1 MGSASLES
9 ALAGFLAST
18 SAGLFFPLEVIKVH
32 LMVADGR
39 SKNFTPHFRHSM
51 QVLRS
56 LYAEGGILR
65 LYRGWYLSTANS
77 ITWGVYFYV
86 YQLGKDNVGQALSP
100 HHPELAK
107 LMVAFQASVVTAL
120 AMNPLMVIKT
130 RVMLLKYR
138 QVWHQDIVDSVR
150 KLWRLDGPMG
160 FFNGLVPALFLS
172 LNGTLHMYFYETF
185 KEHFN
190 PEHDNYKTSAIGAIS
205 KLLSSA
211 LLHPFQTLKYRMQ
224 QEQHSGF
231 ILKRGHE
238 VSGEVDRSRL
248 FAGLKECIQSTYQY
262 EGIRGFY
269 KGMAINLARLLP
281 ANAVFFLVY
290 ENTLKF
296 FGR

>member
-18 SAGLFFPLEVIKVH
+18 SAGLFFPLEMIKVH

-39 SKNFTPHFRHSM
+39 SKNYIPHFRHSM

-56 LYAEGGILR
+56 LYTEGGIMR

-77 ITWGVYFYV
+77 LTWGVYFFV
-86 YQLGKDNVGQALSP
+86 YQMGKDNVGQVIDP
-100 HHPELAK
+100 KHHELAK
-107 LMVAFQASVVTAL
+107 LAVAFQASVATAL
-120 AMNPLMVIKT
+120 AMNPVMVIKT

-138 QVWHQDIVDSVR
+138 QAWHQDIIDSVR
-150 KLWRLDGPMG
+150 KLWRLDGPKG
-160 FFNGLVPALFLS
+160 FYNGLVPALFLS

-185 KEHFN
+185 KERFN
-190 PEHDNYKTSAIGAIS
+190 PQNDNVKTSVIGACS

-211 LLHPFQTLKYRMQ
+211 LLHPFQTLKYRLQ
-224 QEQHSGF
+224 QEQHSNC

-238 VSGEVDRSRL
+238 VSAQGDGSRL
-248 FAGLKECIQSTYQY
+248 FAGLRECVQSTYKY

-269 KGMAINLARLLP
+269 KGLTINLARLLP